1 MQKKIIAFVITV
13 AFLFT
18 LIPSTSLASLSY
30 LSDIDEHWAE
40 PYIQTLFNMGIT
52 KGDSENFNPEKSITR
67 GEFISLISR
76 SIYNLSNYTPQ
87 KYFNDVTASHMF
99 FGEISIAKE
108 NNIIIGKNSGFLGV
122 KDNITRE
129 EAVIIISRIFEN
141 HTPSKNYTFSDIS
154 NNYLYKAE
162 LDRAVDLGIIEGKTN
177 GKFEPYSNLKRS
189 ESAKI
194 ILKIL
199 EIYGKSD
206 DANTVLSVAKN
217 YFSNE
222 QSSVAISRESEEKAF
237 EQKYI
242 SYAKSLGVTVE
253 KNISNANF
261 NIINLTNNTA
271 QVEINFDVAFTTKYS
286 DQSQK
291 TKEYAGREK
300 MYLLRKNNEWKVYY
314 TNENYFLKDK
324 VNLTWEVFINPP
336 SYAPDGV
343 NVISPTWYE
352 LISDD
357 SYANS
362 NLVYSDSTLKLKL
375 TDKSNKKYI
384 DFAKQNGYDLWIAY
398 RNDFNKANTE
408 KFLKNS
414 FARENALKLVIA
426 GVLNSKAEGINL
438 DFENMTNKYDYSNH
452 VREVTLASHA
462 LGLITSVDITKYD
475 KTSLSW
481 SMCFDRDYIGE
492 ICDYTALMAY
502 DQYGTHSTTSG
513 PVASFSWVEESIKTT
528 LGEVESKKLILGVPF
543 YVRHWQEKNGKV
555 VKTSAISMERAKQIA
570 NENNAA
576 ISEKDGQYVAKWT
589 KDGYNY
595 TIYME
600 DAYSI
605 SNKLSLINKYNLAG
619 IASWRRGFETS
630 DIWQVIKS
638 HLN

>member
-1 MQKKIIAFVITV
+1 MQKKIIAFVIIA

-18 LIPSTSLASLSY
+18 FIPTTSFADLSY

-52 KGDSENFNPEKSITR
+52 KGDSANFNPEKNITR

-76 SIYNLSNYTPQ
+76 SIYNLTNYAPQ
-87 KYFNDVTASHMF
+87 KYFNDVSVSHMF
-99 FGEISIAKE
+99 FSEVSIAKE
-108 NNIIIGKNSGFLGV
+108 NNLVIGKSDGYLGV
-122 KDNITRE
+122 GDNITRE

-141 HTPSKNYTFSDIS
+141 HLPSKTYTFSDIS
-154 NNYLYKAE
+154 NSYLYKAE
-162 LDRAVDLGIIEGKTN
+162 LDKAVDLGIIEGKTN

-199 EIYGKSD
+199 EIYGKADNES
-206 DANTVLSVAKN
+206 TVLSAAKN
-217 YFSNE
+217 YFFGE
-222 QSSVAISRESEEKAF
+222 PSSVAISRESEEKAF
-237 EQKYI
+237 EKEYI

-253 KNISNANF
+253 KNISNADF
-261 NIINLTNNTA
+261 QLINLTSNTA
-271 QVEINFDVAFTTKYS
+271 EVEINFDVTFTTKYS

-291 TKEYAGREK
+291 TKEYIGREK
-300 MYLLRKNNEWKVYY
+300 MYLLRKNGEWKVYY
-314 TNENYFLKDK
+314 TNENFFLKEK
-324 VNLTWEVFINPP
+324 VNLTWEIFINPP

-362 NLVYSDSTLKLKL
+362 TLVYSDSSLKLKL
-375 TDKSNKKYI
+375 TDKSNEKYI

-408 KFLKNS
+408 KFLKS
-414 FARENALKLVIA
+414 DSAREKALRLVIA
-426 GVLNSKAEGINL
+426 GILNSKAEGINL

-452 VREVTLASHA
+452 VREVTLAAHA

-502 DQYGTHSTTSG
+502 DQYGTHSTASG
-513 PVASFSWVEESIKTT
+513 PVAGLSWVEGSVKTT
-528 LGEVESKKLILGVPF
+528 LSEVESKKLILGVPF

-555 VKTSAISMERAKQIA
+555 IKTSAISMERAKQIA
-570 NENNAA
+570 DENNAD
-576 ISEKDGQYVAKWT
+576 IKEKDGQYVATWT

-595 TIYME
+595 TIYLE

-605 SNKLSLINKYNLAG
+605 SNKVSLINKYNLAG
-619 IASWRRGFETS
+619 VASWRRGFETS
-630 DIWQVIKS
+630 DIWQVIKAY
-638 HLN
+638 LG